1 MPEEMVIRHCSPTLA
16 GLKTGSLFSCRY
28 ETEEALRE
36 DVRAMNRLLVPK
48 GLRVLSLRYRE
59 GLALIYL
66 YRPDRL
72 DRDLTAPAA
81 ARLLEERG
89 YPCGNADLCVVKL
102 LHQLRERREFPHE
115 IGLFLGYPPDDVEG
129 FIRWGA
135 QCYKCVGDWKVYG
148 DEMRARRLFAQYK
161 ACTRSYQAQ
170 WRRGK
175 TVEQLAVAQPA

>member
-102 LHQLRERREFPHE
+102 LHQLRERREFP
-115 IGLFLGYPPDDVEG
+115 F
-129 FIRWGA
+129 FS
-135 QCYKCVGDWKVYG
+135 
-148 DEMRARRLFAQYK
+148 M
-161 ACTRSYQAQ
+161 
-170 WRRGK
+170 
-175 TVEQLAVAQPA
+175 